1 MTKRSDAVRYLLHNK
16 RDAFCASLVAGVA
29 VGVAIWPQKGGT
41 TAAAKA
47 KSKKAAATNVISGKH
62 ESATKNGGVGD
73 QKKRKEKT
81 KLSLV

>member
-16 RDAFCASLVAGVA
+16 RDAFFVQASSPASQSASPYG
-29 VGVAIWPQKGGT
+29 PKKGGT

-62 ESATKNGGVGD
+62 ESATK
-73 QKKRKEKT
+73 KRRGRCPKKEKT
-81 KLSLV
+81 KLGLV